1 MEATG
6 TPLALLKQ
14 ARVHSL
20 LKGWA
25 GGKRLSS
32 SETAEIRELHPDFQP
47 GAAPASPP
55 VGDEL
60 PVVSAPASPVQPDTE
75 ATAEQI
81 VRWESLYDTK
91 RRQLFRYI
99 ATGREKGRPCPLDHP
114 AQMPAWW
121 GACMKQRVP
130 TKILAAAQRAA
141 GESGTPASDA
151 PGAPPPPPTGELA
164 LTEASYDF
172 PAQVERLRGEQRRIQ
187 HQLDKARAGAVVDGV
202 LVVSQTDCES
212 LLRQSLSL
220 TAELR
225 KAENDLNAWLVTR
238 GALSDTATIRSEN
251 ARIAGAI
258 YGAVRRLVRNVR
270 PLLTGKSDAEQ
281 DRLWDAKTLECF
293 SALKA
298 AKFTVEIPAETA

>member
-1 MEATG
+1 M
-6 TPLALLKQ
+6 
-14 ARVHSL
+14 
-20 LKGWA
+20 
-25 GGKRLSS
+25 
-32 SETAEIRELHPDFQP
+32 TAELPLPP
-47 GAAPASPP
+47 GPAT
-55 VGDEL
+55 
-60 PVVSAPASPVQPDTE
+60 PASPVPPAAE

-81 VRWESLYDTK
+81 ARWESLYDTK
-91 RRQLFRYI
+91 RRQLFRYL

-114 AQMPAWW
+114 AQMPGWW
-121 GACMKQRVP
+121 AACMKQRVP
-130 TKILAAAQRAA
+130 TKILTAAQHAAAQT
-141 GESGTPASDA
+141 GTPASEA
-151 PGAPPPPPTGELA
+151 PAPEPPPPAPAGELA
-164 LTEASYDF
+164 LTESSYDF

-187 HQLDKARAGAVVDGV
+187 SQLDKARAGAVVDGV
-202 LVVSQTDCES
+202 LVVNQTDCES

-238 GALSDTATIRSEN
+238 GALSDTATVRSEN

-258 YGAVRRLVRNVR
+258 YGAVRRLVRSVR

-298 AKFTVEIPAETA
+298 AKFTVEIPAETP